1 MPHIEIGLVF
11 QIFQF
16 RCVLECCK
24 WYLGDKSCNSLLQLV
39 EQNEKTKN
47 SETLQTLQVNF
58 SKEKHVF
65 HNIPAHRGRLNPCS
79 NSLESSCSA
88 LIPLCFLMHWPGMWW
103 YFITEAEATSL
114 VSSLG
119 ALAAHL
125 DEGNCMCNHNG
136 MLLGVQAQ
144 LCIECPNQARRNFQV
159 RSWDRS
165 ARRWEKRRG
174 PGASATLKTCQPQWT
189 RTTMKW
195 ASSLSSSEWKLWYLS
210 LLLCCQSDLINS
222 NAHGPVRVFLRW
234 WR

>member
-24 WYLGDKSCNSLLQLV
+24 RYLGDKSRSSWLQLV
-39 EQNEKTKN
+39 EQNEKKYFF

-58 SKEKHVF
+58 SQRKACFPLTSPFTEAASTRAAAHWSPAVLHWSFCVF
-65 HNIPAHRGRLNPCS
+65 WCTGPECDGI
-79 NSLESSCSA
+79 SLLRQKRQARSPPSG
-88 LIPLCFLMHWPGMWW
+88 HWP
-103 YFITEAEATSL
+103 L
-114 VSSLG
+114 
-119 ALAAHL
+119 HL

-144 LCIECPNQARRNFQV
+144 LCSECPDQAGRNFQV

-210 LLLCCQSDLINS
+210 LLFMPSIRS
-222 NAHGPVRVFLRW
+222 N
-234 WR
+234 